1 MSLVFFA
8 FRFLCFI
15 SFIFL
20 GPRKHISYASYPRAQ
35 YIVKPTLQEV
45 IFSSLLHTS
54 ITCHQVTCHDKKANE
69 RILSKSQ
76 INRCRDIQRIC
87 DNSFDSFEKIM
98 QNVNWGKKTML
109 GWKVSHTHV
118 PLNIRIESVQ
128 ERTSWNLKNLK
139 IKIEIIHSILVQS
152 LSS

>member
-1 MSLVFFA
+1 MPLAFSPGPITWWPEHSLYLFFSKALSPPMSLVFFA

-20 GPRKHISYASYPRAQ
+20 GPRKNISYASYPRAQ

-54 ITCHQVTCHDKKANE
+54 ITCHQVTCHDKRAND

-76 INRCRDIQRIC
+76 INRCRDIQTKVC
-87 DNSFDSFEKIM
+87 EYKNTKDYN
-98 QNVNWGKKTML
+98 N
-109 GWKVSHTHV
+109 VSHCTV
-118 PLNIRIESVQ
+118 LNVFEIS
-128 ERTSWNLKNLK
+128 ER
-139 IKIEIIHSILVQS
+139 QS
-152 LSS
+152 P